1 MKSIAD
7 ALQSITVT
15 LWVGG
20 QWAIGFIVA
29 PLLFARLPDRALA
42 GMLAGKLFTVVAFI
56 GIACAAYQLLYRF
69 MRFGAASF
77 RQGFFWVVLLMLL
90 LILVGEFGVQPIL
103 ESLKAQALPKEVMAS
118 VFRERFDT
126 WHGVASGLYV
136 IESLLGIALVVLQHR
151 APR

>member
-42 GMLAGKLFTVVAFI
+42 GMLAGKLFTLVAFI
-56 GIACAAYQLLYRF
+56 GIACAAYLLLYRL
-69 MRFGAASF
+69 MRFGAAGF
-77 RQGFFWVVLLMLL
+77 KQGFFWVALLMLL

-118 VFRERFDT
+118 VFRERFNT

-151 APR
+151 GLK

>member
-1 MKSIAD
+1 MKSFSD
-7 ALQSITVT
+7 ALQSIAVT

-20 QWAIGFIVA
+20 MWVAGFVVA

-42 GMLAGKLFTVVAFI
+42 GMLAGRLFAIIAFI
-56 GIACAAYQLLYRF
+56 GIACAAYLLIYRL
-69 MRFGAASF
+69 MRYGAAGF
-77 RQGFFWVVLLMLL
+77 RQGFFWVVLLMLV

-118 VFRERFDT
+118 VFRKRFDT

-136 IESLLGIALVVLQHR
+136 IESLLGIALVVLQNR
-151 APR
+151 AR

>member
-1 MKSIAD
+1 MKSFSD
-7 ALQSITVT
+7 ALQSIALT

-20 QWAIGFIVA
+20 MWTIGFVVA
-29 PLLFARLPDRALA
+29 PLLFSRLPDRALA
-42 GMLAGKLFTVVAFI
+42 GMLAGRLFAIIAFI
-56 GIACAAYQLLYRF
+56 GIACAAYLLIYRL
-69 MRFGAASF
+69 MRYGAAGF
-77 RQGFFWVVLLMLL
+77 RQGFFWVVLLMLV

-118 VFRERFDT
+118 VFRKRFDT

-151 APR
+151 ELR

>member
-7 ALQSITVT
+7 ALHAVAVT

-42 GMLAGKLFTVVAFI
+42 GLMAGRLFTLIAYI
-56 GIACAAYQLLYRF
+56 GIGCALYLLLFRLA
-69 MRFGAASF
+69 RFGANSF
-77 RQGFFWVVLLMLL
+77 RQGFFWTVLLMLL

-118 VFRERFDT
+118 VFRDRFDT

-136 IESLLGIALVVLQHR
+136 IESVLGIVLVVLQHR
-151 APR
+151 GAR

>member
-1 MKSIAD
+1 MRSFAD
-7 ALQSITVT
+7 ALHAVAVT
-15 LWVGG
+15 FWVGG

-42 GMLAGKLFTVVAFI
+42 GLMAGRLFTLIAYI
-56 GIACAAYQLLYRF
+56 GIGCALYLLLFRLA
-69 MRFGAASF
+69 RFGANLF
-77 RQGFFWVVLLMLL
+77 RQGFFWTVLLMLL

-118 VFRERFDT
+118 VFRDRFDT

-136 IESLLGIALVVLQHR
+136 IESVLGIALVVLQHR
-151 APR
+151 GAR

>member
-1 MKSIAD
+1 MRSFAD

-42 GMLAGKLFTVVAFI
+42 GMLAGKLFTIVAFI
-56 GIACAAYQLLYRF
+56 GIACAAYQLLYRL
-69 MRFGAASF
+69 MRFGAAGF

-126 WHGVASGLYV
+126 WHGVASVLYV
-136 IESLLGIALVVLQHR
+136 IESVLGIALVVLQGKAR
-151 APR
+151 